1 MATCTRF
8 QMVLH
13 QAVTS
18 TPTVTTSDLTAATT
32 DLETQSSSAQTATT
46 TLYPRVLHQED
57 TWIQMV
63 TTSDHSEETTAQLT
77 QHLSDQALT
86 QEIEDPDQEED
97 PVSNQSIYLE
107 NVPSTASSTEDPREE
122 EMTETALTLIA
133 TLTHPQEEEVEV
145 DPLLVDQEPATDFL
159 ISWTREDV
167 QTIEDLETTPAFLKA
182 SLAIVCQIA
191 HTAHPTEAT
200 QAVDLLTEATP
211 TTEEAQLEDLPT
223 EEEEQEDLMQEPLLH
238 AHQQPSQPP
247 WL

>member
-13 QAVTS
+13 LAVTS
-18 TPTVTTSDLTAATT
+18 TPTVTTSDPTAATT

-63 TTSDHSEETTAQLT
+63 TTSDHSEETTAQLI

-97 PVSNQSIYLE
+97 QDLNQSIYLA
-107 NVPSTASSTEDPREE
+107 NAPNTASFTEDPREE
-122 EMTETALTLIA
+122 EMTETALTLTQ
-133 TLTHPQEEEVEV
+133 TLIHLQEEEVEEDPLPV
-145 DPLLVDQEPATDFL
+145 DPEPATDSL
-159 ISWTREDV
+159 ISWTRV
-167 QTIEDLETTPAFLKA
+167 
-182 SLAIVCQIA
+182 
-191 HTAHPTEAT
+191 HTAH
-200 QAVDLLTEATP
+200 LTEATP
-211 TTEEAQLEDLPT
+211 TTEEDQQEDLPT
-223 EEEEQEDLMQEPLLH
+223 VEEEQEALMQEPLLH
-238 AHQQPSQPP
+238 AHQLPSQPP